1 MRLICWMGLACA
13 VAYAPAGLTAAA
25 AHAAPPLRPAAHTTV
40 LPPSEGPVLARG
52 RGRDFWTPRAADL
65 RRLEAGLPRSLT
77 GYYRQYVGIT
87 QGGKRLIL
95 INGFKA
101 GVAPA
106 FTGGQGDWH
115 RHAVIVSDGGDDFFQ
130 ATYDPHTRRFVGPEF
145 NGQG

>member
-1 MRLICWMGLACA
+1 MLDGIGLRCGLRAGGLDRRCGTRGT
-13 VAYAPAGLTAAA
+13 APALRRAHHCSAA
-25 AHAAPPLRPAAHTTV
+25 LGRPRF
-40 LPPSEGPVLARG
+40 GPRPG
-52 RGRDFWTPRAADL
+52 QGFWTPRAADL

-130 ATYDPHTRRFVGPEF
+130 ATYDPHTRQFVGPEF